1 MPGKVRYPVHFII
14 LVAFIVL
21 IQGSYAFAQQKP
33 FLNKKTSFTFTDI
46 PLPDVLR
53 AIGNKTGVKFSYNP
67 ELIHAERQISMKFS
81 NLPLHDVLKQLFPD
95 PTISFREIGNQIVIY
110 RSSAPPIQLEPNQ
123 TLVKGKPK
131 IISPKKNPDTVFV
144 YQLDTLYISHT
155 DTILHSVP
163 ITYLDT
169 VRIVDTV
176 FIEQNT
182 IAQNAEVDTGLISD
196 SDTIQISG
204 KSYFYSG
211 LYFEML
217 PGQAIFSNI
226 SPQADDFAVLM
237 ENANTG
243 NFGKRSIGIVAGYE
257 YLKLGVRTGIGITRL
272 GEKFDYSYFLES
284 GGYYQ
289 VAIGDTFYTIEGG
302 QTIPHYVIA
311 DSTWIPKDVKNYT
324 YQNTNTYRYLDL
336 PLLVK
341 YSFWKVKT
349 FDVYAKAGINLSFLL
364 SVHASHINPGEI
376 NYVVKTQRSD
386 LNPVLFSWI
395 IGLGTSVPITKR
407 TGIMAE
413 ASYYKQTTEQYKD
426 LPVDKRYGLFGLKIA
441 AFIKF

>member
-33 FLNKKTSFTFTDI
+33 FLNKKTSFTFTDV

-67 ELIHAERQISMKFS
+67 ELVHAERHISMKFN

-110 RSSAPPIQLEPNQ
+110 RPSVPPVQLAPNQ
-123 TLVKGKPK
+123 TLVSGKPK

-144 YQLDTLYISHT
+144 YQLDTLLIQHT
-155 DTILHSVP
+155 DTVFQNVP
-163 ITYLDT
+163 IAYYDT

-176 FIEQNT
+176 YIENNT
-182 IAQNAEVDTGLISD
+182 IPQTAEFDTGLISA
-196 SDTIQISG
+196 SDTNQITG

-217 PGQAIFSNI
+217 PGQATLNSN
-226 SPQADDFAVLM
+226 SPQYDDFTVLM
-237 ENANTG
+237 ENANSG
-243 NFGKRSIGIVAGYE
+243 NFGKHSVGIVVGYE
-257 YLKLGVRTGIGITRL
+257 YLKLGIRTGIGLTRL
-272 GEKFDYSYFLES
+272 GEKFDYAYFLES

-289 VAIGDTFYTIEGG
+289 VAIGDTFYTDEGG
-302 QTIPHYVIA
+302 VMVPHYVIA

-324 YQNTNTYRYLDL
+324 YKNANTYRYLDL
-336 PLLVK
+336 PLSVK
-341 YSFWKVKT
+341 YSFWKGKT
-349 FDVYAKAGINLSFLL
+349 FDVYAKAGINLSFPL
-364 SVHASHINPGEI
+364 SVNANHINPSGI
-376 NYVVKTQRSD
+376 NKVMQTKKSD
-386 LNPVLFSWI
+386 LNPVLFSWN
-395 IGLGTSVPITKR
+395 IGLGTSLPVTKR
-407 TGIMAE
+407 TSILAE
-413 ASYYKQTTEQYKD
+413 ANYYKQTTKQYKD
-426 LPVDKRYGLFGLKIA
+426 LPVDKRYKLFGLKIA
-441 AFIKF
+441 AYVIF